1 MKKTV
6 KQTLAFLLAAM
17 MIFALCACGE
27 TNVEE
32 TAAPEFV
39 YKADYQ
45 KLAPMENG
53 ANFYPRYASENGF
66 YALIDVKVGERE
78 LEEGEI
84 LEYQGQLDVY
94 ESRLFHMDFDG
105 NITELTGYRPYKAEA
120 LEGHDIYTNSRA
132 LVEKD
137 GGGFLEMLS
146 VSDSWFDEA
155 TYARLKGLTMPLSL
169 TDIVY
174 DDDYS
179 MCWHYENAYLLRTLD
194 DKGAAQSSVK
204 LDVTAVVEEA
214 GYDYIDLYSMAQAD
228 EGHVLTSGD
237 GGLFLFDITSGAMTG
252 RIDGFEYC
260 DSLLRLNDGRI
271 VASFYGD
278 SGQKLALVDLE
289 GMTKGKEFDAQG
301 ELYRMYPGGGD
312 YDVCYNNGVN
322 FIGLDIDAGE
332 KGEAVKLFNWIN
344 CDVDNSSVNCVYVK
358 DNEEVIAC
366 STEWD
371 NNSSESTSYLITVH
385 KVSSDSLPQKEVLTF
400 ATQNLQWDARSQ
412 IIQFNRTHDNIRI
425 ELRDYSEFNGNDEN
439 SYDAGLTKLRTEMLA
454 GNCPDI
460 IDLNGLPAR
469 QMAAKGLLADLYPL
483 IDADPELSREDF
495 FPNVLQAM
503 ENNGKLYS
511 TCSSFDVVTAV
522 GDASVVGKEP
532 GWTFAELNAALA
544 SQADDCTAFD
554 PYMTRYDV
562 LQTCLMVD
570 LDYFVDWNTGEVR
583 FDSPEFVELLKF
595 SAGFPAEFD
604 WENYEWTRED
614 DENIRVLEGKQLL
627 IRSWLYGFD
636 SLVQYEHVFGGLD
649 GFTFIGLPTSNGVG
663 NMLSPTVGYG
673 ICESCRNKEAAWEF
687 IRMYM
692 TEDYQN
698 NNVYEFPSNL
708 NSYQKKVDEAM
719 TVTYYEDENGNV
731 MINPETGKAWEQSKG
746 GYYDPTND
754 EYVEIFSFSA
764 EEIAKIEEA
773 ITSATRVY
781 NYDTTIGDIVSE
793 QVEAFFAGQRS
804 AEDVAKLIQSKVM
817 LYVNEQR

>member
-1 MKKTV
+1 MNKNV
-6 KQTLAFLLAAM
+6 KRALSFLLAALM
-17 MIFALCACGE
+17 LLALSACGE

-32 TAAPEFV
+32 TPAPEFV

-45 KLAPMENG
+45 KLEPMEDG
-53 ANFYPRYASENGF
+53 TTFYPRLVTKNGF
-66 YALIDVKVGERE
+66 YSMNAVKVGERE

-84 LEYQGQLDVY
+84 LQYQGQLDVY
-94 ESRLFHMDFDG
+94 EQRMFFMDFDG
-105 NITELTGYRPYKAEA
+105 NIRLMDAYRPYKPEETTEDHNIYSDCRGLIPLEA
-120 LEGHDIYTNSRA
+120 
-132 LVEKD
+132 
-137 GGGFLEMLS
+137 GGFIELVSM
-146 VSDSWFDEA
+146 SDSWFDMES
-155 TYARLKGLTMPLSL
+155 YARAKGITG
-169 TDIVY
+169 TVTEFVY
-174 DDDYS
+174 DDDYYDN
-179 MCWHYENAYLLRTLD
+179 WHYENAYLLRTLD
-194 DKGAAQSSVK
+194 ENGAAQNSVA
-204 LDVTAVVEEA
+204 LDMQVVVDTV
-214 GYDYIDLYSMAQAD
+214 GYEYVDFYSVVLAD
-228 EGHVLTSGD
+228 DSHVLCSGD
-237 GGLFLFDITSGAMTG
+237 GGLFLYDINSGEMTG
-252 RIDGFEYC
+252 RIDGFDYC
-260 DSLLRLNDGRI
+260 DNLIRLDDGRI
-271 VASFYGD
+271 VACYYGD
-278 SGQKLALVDLE
+278 NGQKLAIVDLE
-289 GMTKGKEFDAQG
+289 RRAKGKEYDAQG
-301 ELYRMYPGGGD
+301 EFYRMAPGGGE
-312 YDVCYNNGVN
+312 YDLYYNNGSN
-322 FIGLDIDAGE
+322 FIGFDLDAGE

-344 CDVDNSSVNCVYVK
+344 CDVDNSNLACFRIT
-358 DNEEVIAC
+358 DDGQVIAC
-366 STEWD
+366 SNEWD
-371 NNSSESTSYLITVH
+371 NSTGTSTAYLITVH
-385 KVSSDSLPQKEVLTF
+385 KVSSDTIPEKEVLTF
-400 ATQNLQWDARSQ
+400 ATQYLQWDAKQQ

-503 ENNGKLYS
+503 ENNGKLFS

-614 DENIRVLEGKQLL
+614 DENLRVLEGKQLL

-746 GYYDPTND
+746 GYYDPATE
-754 EYVEIFSFSA
+754 EYVEIYSFSA